1 MVLCIAQG
9 ANHGNLSQER
19 KRMYI
24 AVESIA
30 LEAFK
35 ENDEKEPPVLLPR
48 GGVFEVVKKWT
59 TTKTETG
66 APQSLYWIVFYGSDT
81 RWLIAPQ
88 WYEVIEMD
96 RKPQAIK
103 DNPSKVAVGNA
114 MYRLV
119 RVDSYD
125 EEPEKRESRKLDRK
139 KLTEFLHANS

>member
-1 MVLCIAQG
+1 M
-9 ANHGNLSQER
+9 
-19 KRMYI
+19 
-24 AVESIA
+24 VESIA

-35 ENDEKEPPVLLPR
+35 EKDEREPPVLLPR

-66 APQSLYWIVFYGSDT
+66 APQSLYWIKFYGSET

-88 WYEVIEMD
+88 WYEVVEMD

-103 DNPSKVAVGNA
+103 SVPPNVTVANA

-119 RVDSYD
+119 RVDDYG
-125 EEPEKRESRKLDRK
+125 EEPEKRESRKVARK
-139 KLTEFLHANS
+139 ELTDFINAHS

>member
-1 MVLCIAQG
+1 
-9 ANHGNLSQER
+9 
-19 KRMYI
+19 MYI
-24 AVESIA
+24 SIESIA

-35 ENDEKEPPVLLPR
+35 ESDEKEPPVLLPR

-59 TTKTETG
+59 TTKTPTG
-66 APQSLYWIVFYGSDT
+66 AEQSLYWIVFYGSDT

-88 WYEVIEMD
+88 WYDVVELS
-96 RKPQAIK
+96 RKPQAIR

-125 EEPEKRESRKLDRK
+125 EEPEKREARKVLRK
-139 KLTEFLHANS
+139 EMVEFINANS